1 MKKDEALELVKEDGS
16 ELENLPD
23 IFKKDKEIVLAA
35 VENNDLSL
43 EFADIN
49 LLKDK
54 KFILLINKRK
64 QSGLLKKNNFY
75 YYLGL

>member
-23 IFKKDKEIVLAA
+23 IFKKDKEFVLAS

-49 LLKDK
+49 L
-54 KFILLINKRK
+54 FIKEVTNHE
-64 QSGLLKKNNFY
+64 NNN
-75 YYLGL
+75 